1 MNEVWK
7 DIEGYEGRYKVSN
20 LGNVLSIVSKKPR
33 LLKARKTVYG
43 YFRVALYH
51 PNKNVVNYA
60 VHRLVAT
67 AFIPNPY
74 SYPCVNHINED
85 KSDNRAENLEW
96 CTYLY
101 NNNYGSRKEV
111 YERFSRADFRRNP
124 RKYQQQIEQL
134 SLDGTVIRTWASI
147 REILESGAYGNGNQV
162 LHCCNGKGAT
172 GYGFRWRF
180 VI

>member
-33 LLKARKTVYG
+33 LLKARETVYG
-43 YFRVALYH
+43 YLRVALYH
-51 PNKNVVNYA
+51 PNKKVVNYA

-74 SYPCVNHINED
+74 MYPCVNHKNED
-85 KSDNRAENLEW
+85 KCDNRAENLEW

-111 YERFSRADFRRNP
+111 YKRFSHADFRRNP
-124 RKYQQQIEQL
+124 RKYQQPIEQL
-134 SLDGTVIRTWASI
+134 SLDGTVIRTWTSI
-147 REILESGAYGNGNQV
+147 REIRESQIYGNGNQV
-162 LHCCNGKGAT
+162 ILCCTGKGAT
-172 GYGFRWRF
+172 GFGFRWRF